1 MNYNL
6 LRHHLGLIFALFALI
21 GLTMATSMFIGDS
34 KPVSTVEWTD
44 VAGEGGIAL
53 ITLVWIFFTLIS
65 RPAGRVTQLLVW
77 GLMFM
82 HVSLLLD
89 LLDEFFRYPENHAWL
104 SAYESIPAPIGM
116 ILLTAGL
123 YHWHLE
129 QRKVN
134 EQLRK
139 RERIYREHDLIDP
152 ITNLYNADYM
162 GIQITHA
169 INARQDVQK
178 DSVLAMLDVDEFD
191 ALVQTYGD
199 EYCDQLLQEIAEI
212 LILHIRPEDLAC
224 RYAGDRFVLLM
235 SNTNPTQAKR
245 FLADVTASLQQCRF
259 KPMHDANTVRLSV
272 SQSLTAIE
280 STDTYGS
287 VYSRLNQYMEQV
299 KLARVNGHAA

>member
-1 MNYNL
+1 MNMNL
-6 LRHHLGLIFALFALI
+6 LRHHLGLIFALVGMISLTLATVALI
-21 GLTMATSMFIGDS
+21 GDN
-34 KPVSTVEWTD
+34 KPSAAIEWTD

-65 RPAGRVTQLLVW
+65 RPAGRVTHLLVW

-89 LLDEFFRYPENHAWL
+89 LLDEFFRYPDNHAWL

-116 ILLTAGL
+116 VLLTVGL

-139 RERIYREHDLIDP
+139 RERVYRQHGLIDP

-169 INARQDVQK
+169 IRARK
-178 DSVLAMLDVDEFD
+178 DAGKQAVLAMFDVDGFD
-191 ALVQTYGD
+191 RLVKDYGD

-212 LILHIRPEDLAC
+212 LMLQIRPEDLAC
-224 RYAGDRFVLLM
+224 RYAGDRFVLLL
-235 SNTNPTQAKR
+235 SDTALAQAHQLLR
-245 FLADVTASLQQCRF
+245 EVDASLHQCRF
-259 KPMHDANTVRLSV
+259 KPIGDVEAINLSL
-272 SQSLTAIE
+272 SLCVTAVAAD
-280 STDTYGS
+280 DTYES
-287 VYSRLNQYMEQV
+287 VYLRLNREMEQT
-299 KLARVNGHAA
+299 KLQQAKDKAA